1 MSEPQI
7 SENQIMQANKEN
19 KQEASNI
26 NSLND
31 QNKEIERNNPT
42 NNQESNEDL
51 KIGQYML
58 TPLQSII
65 LNQKMPFG
73 FKLETEENI
82 LKSLEASKN
91 QTKKYKN
98 SSKHKERAGRDIN
111 RNGGTMPKK
120 RYQNSNNGDNNIPS
134 NATPE
139 MYNLYKKC
147 KKGLEKIKESRYS
160 NSYYQSNN
168 PDVPCLANIEKKV
181 NNYEYKNLYDFI
193 MDVRNIWGYYFK
205 LEENNEITSK
215 LSDEWEK
222 ICGELENTNNDV
234 SVKNIKKR
242 TEIIQKELD
251 EYKDS
256 GTTKENLPAPVKKMN
271 QQNSEY
277 NKPMTVEEK
286 NQLGNNIRSL
296 NKDQLKGIIKIL
308 SENNSVPKSKYF
320 EFDIDKLSTKKLRE
334 LEKYVKECL
343 TYNNNSKNL
352 SNNNNNTHAQN
363 SNNNKMTNQKEN
375 QNNKNYNNSN
385 NKGNNN
391 QTSTQ
396 NSLLKSNNKETN
408 KTQQDNKESTSAKK
422 LKQNNK
428 KTDKNNESFSES
440 ESISSDSSL
449 SN

>member
-19 KQEASNI
+19 KQESSNI
-26 NSLND
+26 NSLNP

-42 NNQESNEDL
+42 NNQEAHEDL
-51 KIGQYML
+51 KIGQYIL

-65 LNQKMPFG
+65 LNKKMPFG

-82 LKSLEASKN
+82 LKSLETSKN

-98 SSKHKERAGRDIN
+98 SSKNKERATKDTH
-111 RNGGTMPKK
+111 RNGGTIPKK
-120 RYQNSNNGDNNIPS
+120 RNQNINSGDNNRPS
-134 NATPE
+134 NLTPE
-139 MYNLYKKC
+139 MFNLHKKC
-147 KKGLEKIKESRYS
+147 KKGLEKIKECRYS
-160 NSYYQSNN
+160 NLYYQSNN

-205 LEENNEITSK
+205 LEQNNDITSK

-222 ICGELENTNNDV
+222 ICGELDNQNNDV

-251 EYKDS
+251 EYKDY

-271 QQNSEY
+271 QQNNEY

-296 NKDQLKGIIKIL
+296 NKEQLKGIIKIL
-308 SENNSVPKSKYF
+308 SESNSVPKSKYF

-343 TYNNNSKNL
+343 TYNNNTKNIP
-352 SNNNNNTHAQN
+352 NNSNTHAQN
-363 SNNNKMTNQKEN
+363 TNNNKTTNQKEN
-375 QNNKNYNNSN
+375 QNNKNSN
-385 NKGNNN
+385 NKAN
-391 QTSTQ
+391 STQASNQ
-396 NSLLKSNNKETN
+396 NSLLKSNNKEIN

-428 KTDKNNESFSES
+428 KNEKNNESFSES
-440 ESISSDSSL
+440 EPISSDSSL